1 MKVREQHYGRPVFP
15 SCQAT
20 IATRPVGNRRCRE
33 GDRTLDS
40 TPTKEPAAMSDSTS
54 RKQSKDAAR
63 SVVVTLRNNTPFDLQ
78 LNRNTESLPHGK
90 WDEYPPTF
98 IRSGDKGAWKTE
110 SDELMSGTEGRV
122 SYNILDQSHNSV
134 SVNWDD
140 PFQGSDA

>member
-1 MKVREQHYGRPVFP
+1 
-15 SCQAT
+15 
-20 IATRPVGNRRCRE
+20 
-33 GDRTLDS
+33 
-40 TPTKEPAAMSDSTS
+40 MSDSTS

-90 WDEYPPTF
+90 WDEYPPAF

-110 SDELMSGTEGRV
+110 SDEPMSGTEGRV

-140 PFQGSDA
+140 PFQGSDADGGSVSDTNRYKLDTPGPISGNNVEMDFTLRYLG